1 MSNIRNAALGAAL
14 GLTFA
19 GGATA
24 ADLDKIDWNAVPKNE
39 VMLFF
44 PGQASYQWLKSS
56 AHAGAQAVDKM
67 ECLACHKGAAAKLG
81 DRIVSGK
88 ALEPHVIPGKRG
100 TLPLT
105 LQAAYDNEYLYLK
118 ASWPSKEPG
127 VFHEYV
133 VYRNGKWEEY
143 GSHRGKPAVLS
154 GKTKASYEDRFS
166 IMLGEDSKVEN
177 FGKSGCW
184 VTCHNDMRYMPNHP
198 KADEVVGHPLLG
210 KDGLK
215 RTDVRKY
222 LPASRTAMGPTG
234 GWDKTKSRAELDAM
248 KAQGNFLE
256 LWQWR
261 ANRSNFMRAAD
272 DGYVLEYRLF
282 DSGKN
287 PFFGTWDGGK
297 SVPTFMFDP
306 AKNNG
311 RAALTEADFRSAS
324 APRLT
329 SENRVAY
336 DPNYAWKDGDILYK
350 FGQQKPEG
358 SAADNEVVGTH
369 ANGAWTVSW
378 KRKLATGNKDDI
390 ALADGATYPIGFAVH
405 DDITTARWHY
415 VSFPLTLGLGK
426 GGTINATRLK

>member
-1 MSNIRNAALGAAL
+1 
-14 GLTFA
+14 
-19 GGATA
+19 
-24 ADLDKIDWNAVPKNE
+24 VPKSE

-44 PGQASYQWLKSS
+44 PGQSSYQWLKGSE
-56 AHAGAQAVDKM
+56 HAGAQAVDKM
-67 ECLACHKGAAAKLG
+67 ECLACHKGAEAKIG
-81 DRIVSGK
+81 DRIASGK
-88 ALEPHVIPGKRG
+88 VLEPHVIPGKRG

-105 LQAAYDNEYLYLK
+105 LQVAYDNEHLYMK

-127 VFHEYV
+127 IFHEYV
-133 VYRNGKWEEY
+133 VFRNGKWEEY

-166 IMLGEDSKVEN
+166 IILGEDKKVAN
-177 FGKSGCW
+177 IGPTGCW
-184 VTCHNDMRYMPNHP
+184 VTCHNDMRFMPNHP
-198 KADEVVGHPLLG
+198 KAPEVVAHPLLG
-210 KDGLK
+210 EAGLK
-215 RTDVRKY
+215 RNDVRKY
-222 LPASRTAMGPTG
+222 LPETRTAMGPTG

-261 ANRSNFMRAAD
+261 ANRSNFVRAAD

-282 DSGKN
+282 DSGRN
-287 PFFGTWDGGK
+287 PFFGSWNADK

-311 RAALTEADFRSAS
+311 RAALTEADFRRPD

-329 SENRVAY
+329 AQNRVAF
-336 DPNYAWKDGDILYK
+336 DPSYQFKDGDILFK
-350 FGQQKPEG
+350 FGQQAPEG
-358 SAADNEVVGTH
+358 SAADNEAVGTH
-369 ANGAWTVSW
+369 ADGVWTVSW

-405 DDITTARWHY
+405 DDNTTARWHY
-415 VSFPLTLGLGK
+415 INFPMTLGLGK
-426 GGTINATRLK
+426 QGSINATRLK